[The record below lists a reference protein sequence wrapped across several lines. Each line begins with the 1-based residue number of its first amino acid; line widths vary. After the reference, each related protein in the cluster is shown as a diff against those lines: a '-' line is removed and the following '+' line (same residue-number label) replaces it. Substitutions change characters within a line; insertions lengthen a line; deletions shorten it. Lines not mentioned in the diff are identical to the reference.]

1 MHHDHIN
8 HHPQASVLRQRA
20 AGLRDLAGSIER
32 ATVLRLPELAGE
44 PPWGAER
51 GRLCDAMLQ
60 RNIEQLHQAADDLRE
75 AAYGMSLRAG
85 AIELAE
91 RGRAA

>member
-1 MHHDHIN
+1 VHHDHIKN
-8 HHPQASVLRQRA
+8 HPQASVLRQRA

-32 ATVLRLPELAGE
+32 ATVLRLPELAGDGA
-44 PPWGAER
+44 WGAER

-60 RNIEQLHQAADDLRE
+60 RNIEQLHQAADDLRD

-85 AIELAE
+85 AIELA
-91 RGRAA
+91 GRSLAA